1 MPTVSAPIVAVTVY
15 PQQARI
21 TRRATFD
28 PAGESRAA
36 FAGLPVGLA
45 ADSVRVTGSGPAR
58 IVGVDVRVERHA
70 APADP
75 GLRELVEQREALQ
88 ATIDGI
94 TDERTAADARV
105 GLLTGLSRRSGGSF
119 AKALAAGDTA
129 PERVAEVS
137 GALATQLAAALK
149 DSRALT
155 DRLTRLADELSA
167 LDRRIAASGPKPA
180 RDSTTVIVELEPT
193 GTGEVDL
200 ELSYV
205 VGGASWAAGYDIRVG
220 AKEVAVTSYGLVTQS
235 TGEDWPEC
243 ELALSTARPAGAVT
257 VPELEPWFLDRV
269 QPVVAFAA
277 MDAGSAYGAAPAPG
291 APPSEEPDRARPRR
305 RMGAPMPPW
314 VAEVEQGT
322 TAMTYR
328 VTRPVAIPSGAKGH
342 RTTLAQLDFP
352 ADLGYITAPVLAE
365 AAHLRATV
373 TNTSEHTLRA
383 GKASIFHADEFV
395 GSTNLE
401 TWAPGEEVEL
411 ALGVDDRVRVERK
424 LVRRTAT
431 KAALSAARRHE
442 AEYRTT
448 ITNHS
453 PADISITV
461 LDQAPVSRD
470 EAITV
475 KDIRTS
481 PAPAET
487 TELGEQTWRLHIAPG
502 KDSVLTLSY
511 RVDVAKG
518 VEISGWR

>member
-28 PAGESRAA
+28 PSGDARAT
-36 FAGLPVGLA
+36 FAGLPVGVA

-70 APADP
+70 EPADA
-75 GLRELVEQREALQ
+75 GLRELVEQRKALQ
-88 ATIDGI
+88 AKVDGL
-94 TDERTAADARV
+94 TDERTAAEARV
-105 GLLTGLSRRSGGSF
+105 ELLTGSSRRSGGSF
-119 AKALAAGDTA
+119 AKALATGDAT
-129 PERVAEVS
+129 PDRVAEVS
-137 GALATQLAAALK
+137 GALAAQLTAALK
-149 DSRALT
+149 DTRALT
-155 DRLTRLADELSA
+155 TRLAELAEELST

-180 RDSTTVIVELEPT
+180 RDSTNVIVELEPT
-193 GTGEVDL
+193 GTGEVEL

-205 VGGASWAAGYDIRVG
+205 VGGASWEAGYDIRVG
-220 AKEVAVTSYGLVTQS
+220 AKEVAVTAYGLVTQR

-243 ELALSTARPAGAVT
+243 ALSLSTARPAVAV
-257 VPELEPWFLDRV
+257 VMPELEPWFLERV
-269 QPVVAFAA
+269 QPLYAAVA
-277 MDAGSAYGAAPAPG
+277 GGYGAAPGIA
-291 APPSEEPDRARPRR
+291 AEDAAMS
-305 RMGAPMPPW
+305 PMRSGMTSR

-328 VTRPVAIPSGAKGH
+328 ATRPVAIPSGAKGH

-352 ADLGYITAPVLAE
+352 ADLGYVTVPVLAE
-365 AAHLRATV
+365 EAHLRATV

-383 GKASIFHADEFV
+383 GKASIFHAEEFV
-395 GSTNLE
+395 GTTALE
-401 TWAPGEEVEL
+401 TWAPGEELEL
-411 ALGVDDRVRVERK
+411 ALGIDDRVRVERK

-431 KAALSAARRHE
+431 KAALSTSRRHE

-453 PADISITV
+453 PADIAITV

-475 KDIRTS
+475 KDVRTS
-481 PAPAET
+481 PDPAESSD
-487 TELGEQTWRLHIAPG
+487 LGEYTWRLRIAPG
-502 KDSVLTLSY
+502 EQGVVMLSY